1 MKMARRNNDT
11 FRVLWGFLVGFPLA
25 IGLWLGYKLT
35 HSAIAATVI
44 AVVLAGVGIMILLMM
59 EFAPKVKLKRSSSY
73 RTNTAIHQSVVTVES
88 TQRTAERSQARKIH
102 NSTVRV
108 PGKKDERTARKTV
121 DPTRI
126 GDIGEYKLDVQL
138 RQMSNDRRYLSD
150 VMIPY
155 SRSRT
160 GYSQIDHILITQ
172 YGLFVI
178 EMKNYGGTIRGKA
191 ADKNWWVNGRFPM
204 YNPIRQ
210 NRTHI
215 RALQAILRSY
225 RGLKFVS
232 VVVYTKRCEL
242 YLDDNELRNPESD
255 ENVVADI
262 RFTDCIETK
271 LRKMTRE
278 NSAQPLSEY
287 DVLRIFELIQ
297 SKNITDPKIRAE
309 HKEKANQIK
318 HLDLNIKK

>member
-1 MKMARRNNDT
+1 MARRKNDT
-11 FRVLWGFLVGFPLA
+11 FQVLWGLLVGFPLA
-25 IGLWLGYKLT
+25 IGLWLGYKIT
-35 HSAIAATVI
+35 HSAISATVI
-44 AVVLAGVGIMILLMM
+44 AVIWAGIGIVILLMM
-59 EFAPKVKLKRSSSY
+59 RFAPKVKPMRSSSR
-73 RTNTAIHQSVVTVES
+73 RTNTEVHQSTATVES
-88 TQRTAERSQARKIH
+88 TQRMVGRAQAKKIGD
-102 NSTVRV
+102 STLRV
-108 PGKKDERTARKTV
+108 PGNKDELTPRKTV

-138 RQMSNDRRYLSD
+138 RQMSNDRRYLND

-178 EMKNYGGTIRGKA
+178 EMKNYSGKIKGKA

-210 NRTHI
+210 NRMHI
-215 RALQAILRSY
+215 RALQAILRNY

-232 VVVYTKRCEL
+232 VVVFTKRCAL

-255 ENVVADI
+255 EFVIADI

-271 LRKMTRE
+271 LRKLKRE
-278 NSAQPLSEY
+278 NSVQPLSES

-318 HLDLNIKK
+318 LSTEKDTQK